1 VQIAGTAGFPASP
14 RPARATLTA
23 LSFAVVLS
31 MLSSLFV
38 VAGGVWIRL
47 LLALTIA
54 LFLVTVTL
62 TRPSLG
68 ITATF
73 IYLVFLALIRRVLI
87 GAAPWVSADPLLL
100 VGPLVAVV
108 LLVKAFVLDSRPAA
122 PDAVSKLVALVLAI
136 TFVEVVNPASG
147 GISAGIAGLM
157 FMAVPLLWFFVG
169 RNYLGDLDI
178 DRLMTLVVVL
188 GTLVACYGLWQTQ
201 VGDPPW
207 DTNWLNVT
215 GGYSALNVGDTIRAF
230 GTFSSSAEYAL
241 FIGTALAV
249 AVSFCLRG
257 HLLAALPIPL
267 LAVALFLSSGRGPLV
282 TAAFA
287 IVVILGLSTGRPVTA
302 LAVAVFAVGA
312 AFLAL
317 HFGGSALSSSSSS
330 SGALVSHQISG
341 LTNPLDPNSST
352 LLIHV
357 QKVVDGFKTSLHH
370 PFGEGTAVTNNAA
383 GVSQTASNTANNNGA
398 ATSTGG
404 STEVDISNAFVG
416 LGIVGGILYTA
427 LVALVLIR
435 AVVDYFRGRTVLLPI
450 IALLVV
456 GAGEW
461 LTGGNYALAS
471 LIWLLIGAAAAHRPA
486 SRRAAAST
494 GS

>member
-1 VQIAGTAGFPASP
+1 
-14 RPARATLTA
+14 
-23 LSFAVVLS
+23 

-38 VAGGVWIRL
+38 VAGGAWIRL
-47 LLALTIA
+47 LLALTIG
-54 LFLVTVTL
+54 LLLVTITL
-62 TRPSLG
+62 TRPTLG

-87 GAAPWVSADPLLL
+87 GAAPWMPGDPLLL
-100 VGPLVAVV
+100 VGPLVAIV
-108 LLVKAFVLDSRPAA
+108 LLVKAFVLDSRPVA

-147 GISAGIAGLM
+147 VAAGIAGLM

-169 RNYLGDLDI
+169 RNYLGDHDI
-178 DRLMTLVVVL
+178 DRLMRLVVVL

-201 VGDPPW
+201 IGDPPW
-207 DTNWLNVT
+207 DANWLNVT
-215 GGYSALNVGDTIRAF
+215 GGYGALNVGDTIRAF

-241 FIGTALAV
+241 FVGAALAI

-267 LAVALFLSSGRGPLV
+267 LAVALFLSSGRGPLI

-287 IVVILGLSTGRPVTA
+287 IIVIFGLSTGRPITA
-302 LAVAVFAVGA
+302 LAVTAVAAGA

-317 HFGGSALSSSSSS
+317 HFGASSLSGTTGSSS
-330 SGALVSHQISG
+330 ALVSHEING
-341 LTNPLDPNSST
+341 LTDPLDPNSST
-352 LLIHV
+352 LLVHL
-357 QKVVDGFKTSLHH
+357 QKVVGGFKTSLHH

-398 ATSTGG
+398 ATDTGG

-416 LGIVGGILYTA
+416 LGIVGGVLYSL
-427 LVALVLIR
+427 LVILVLIR
-435 AVVDYFRGRTVLLPI
+435 TAVDYFRNRTVLLPI
-450 IALLVV
+450 AALLVAGV
-456 GAGEW
+456 GQW

-471 LIWLLIGAAAAHRPA
+471 LIWLLIGAAAANRPA
-486 SRRAAAST
+486 RQATITTA
-494 GS
+494 